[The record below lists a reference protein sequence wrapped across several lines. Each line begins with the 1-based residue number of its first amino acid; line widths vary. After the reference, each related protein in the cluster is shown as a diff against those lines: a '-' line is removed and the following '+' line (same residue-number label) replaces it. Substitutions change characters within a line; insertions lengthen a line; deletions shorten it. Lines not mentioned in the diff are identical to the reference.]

1 MKKIMFM
8 LALLAA
14 VAVQAASITWG
25 VGNNAFS
32 LESGSS
38 YSSKSGVLVYLID
51 AAAKDSIVAAI
62 GAGKFSSSTEG
73 VLASKAT
80 TNTKGYIAQYEV
92 TSPALTAGKYY
103 DFSALILDTI
113 EGKTYYNITSA
124 VHQNAYT
131 SGIDEQMKINFAST
145 QFANG
150 TGWTEASGTPEP
162 TSGLLL
168 LLGGAML
175 ALRRKQK

>member
-8 LALLAA
+8 LALFAA
-14 VAVQAASITWG
+14 VAVQAASISWG

-32 LESGSS
+32 LASGSS
-38 YSSKSGVLVYLID
+38 YSSKNGVMVYLID
-51 AAAKDSIVAAI
+51 AAYSDSIVEAIAA
-62 GAGKFSSSTEG
+62 GSFSSSTEG

-80 TNTKGYIAQYEV
+80 TNTKGYIAVNEV
-92 TSPALTAGKYY
+92 TSSALTAGQSY
-103 DFSALILDTI
+103 DFAALIVDTVN
-113 EGKTYYNITSA
+113 GQPYYNITASM
-124 VHQNAYT
+124 NKSAYT
-131 SGIDEQMKINFAST
+131 AGVDEVNTLSFSATAFNS
-145 QFANG
+145 G
-150 TGWTEASGTPEP
+150 TGWTEAAGTPEP